1 MFLSQLEQ
9 TPALSFTI
17 NEVRI
22 IDRLA
27 DLALLTGQK
36 SAAAHLLTALNTVAR
51 QVANVGI
58 RIHTTTKLILL
69 QLQDDNNT
77 AITSIQALADIIG
90 DVRMMEITQAGLVC
104 WEKSI
109 PFNSGMNHQDRADCL
124 VCLYDA
130 LGAFLLS
137 SGRFGDAAQLFK
149 QGIQTGENHPSPIV
163 ASRLLPMKMALAN
176 AIFQKGDPSP
186 AKQLLHS
193 VAAEVEATPIAGGWQ
208 MQLWDLQSRIALLQG
223 DLGVAYALLMRIIKT
238 CHQLKLVQ
246 AELRAS
252 INLALTKIVLN
263 QSKEATDML
272 TACLQTA
279 ERVGEN
285 RLTSKIRRLMQVA
298 DNRMQATLPAISHG
312 KTRKAAPGPLPA
324 TATAADD
331 RIPGDNYLSFFEEKA
346 LLFQHYLAEGNT
358 TKAAELV
365 TQLRLY
371 VERSD
376 SALIAIRYQVLLFM
390 YGYFTNAPMP
400 GAFPIQD
407 ILHFLTEK
415 NLLPE
420 LWQFRRL
427 VGHTEFV
434 SGDQRDAWNRENQ
447 RLLEQI
453 THSLPPMMQALYL
466 LNKWSP
472 NEEYLA
478 GYADQ
483 LLNIK
488 AGVAGARFPLTRWWR
503 SWRLM
508 KATQAFNKQVNRY
521 KDHLARHVIKGDT
534 ASLFAFTGGLSGTV
548 SELWR
553 HAANT
558 LTISYLVLPDRIV
571 IMART
576 FLKIQFYTTFISRVR
591 LRRMVFAVRDSLYP
605 AGKFRGVTDQVFDI
619 TETVDNT
626 CDLLSQLS
634 EILQLETIL
643 TKNRKGVRHIA
654 FQVDDVLHG
663 FPFSLLTI
671 NGETILNQVSIS
683 VVIDKGQAQR
693 KELDLNRQ
701 TLLLMGVSEAVPG
714 QRALPGVLTEIQQ
727 IQATLT
733 NAGVTVRTMINKD
746 ATIDA
751 MRQQLPEAPLAH
763 IACHGLFNPEQP
775 DQSGLLLSAGHVFT
789 LREIL
794 SLKSLRKVQVLVLSS
809 CRGAEHYVLPG
820 RWLIGLPETFCR
832 AGVGAVLA
840 FLWPVDDDFA
850 TAFTTRFYSYL
861 TQASPAEAFRL
872 TMQDARNKRLGNLPF
887 DYTQPRYWAGAVY
900 YEG

>member
-1 MFLSQLEQ
+1 MYVHQLEQ

-22 IDRLA
+22 VDRLA

-36 SAAAHLLTALNTVAR
+36 SAAAHLLSALNTVAR

-58 RIHTTTKLILL
+58 RIHTTTKLLLL

-77 AITSIQALADIIG
+77 AITSIRDLADIIG
-90 DVRMMEITQAGLVC
+90 DVRMMEITPAGLVC

-109 PFNSGMNHQDRADCL
+109 PFNSGMNHQDRADCM

-149 QGIQTGENHPSPIV
+149 QGIQTAENHPSPIV
-163 ASRLLPMKMALAN
+163 ASRLLPMKMAQAN
-176 AIFQKGDPSP
+176 AIFQKGDPVQ

-193 VAAEVEATPIAGGWQ
+193 VAAEVEATPIASGWP

-223 DLGVAYALLMRIIKT
+223 DLGVAYALLMRIIET

-252 INLALTKIVLN
+252 INLALTKIILN
-263 QSKEATDML
+263 QSKEATDIL
-272 TACLQTA
+272 TTCLHTS
-279 ERVGEN
+279 ERVGEIQLAN
-285 RLTSKIRRLMQVA
+285 KIRRLMQVA
-298 DNRMQATLPAISHG
+298 NNRMQATLPAISHG
-312 KTRKAAPGPLPA
+312 KTRKSAPGPFPA
-324 TATAADD
+324 TATAPDD
-331 RIPGDNYLSFFEEKA
+331 QATGDNYLSFFEEKA

-358 TKAAELV
+358 AKAAEQI

-390 YGYFTNAPMP
+390 YGYFTNALVP
-400 GAFPIQD
+400 GAFLIQD
-407 ILHFLTEK
+407 IIRFLTEK
-415 NLLPE
+415 DLLPE

-427 VGHTEFV
+427 VGHTNFV
-434 SGDQRDAWNRENQ
+434 GPDQRDAWNRENQ

-453 THSLPPMMQALYL
+453 THSLPPIMQALYL

-488 AGVAGARFPLTRWWR
+488 ASVAGARFSLTRWRR

-508 KATQAFNKQVNRY
+508 KETQAFNKQVNRY

-534 ASLFAFTGGLSGTV
+534 ANLFAFTDSLSGTV

-553 HAANT
+553 HPGNT

-571 IMART
+571 IIART
-576 FLKIQFYTTFISRVR
+576 FLRIRFYTTFISRVR
-591 LRRMVFAVRDSLYP
+591 LRRMVFSVRDSLYL
-605 AGKFRGVTDQVFDI
+605 AGKFRGVTDHIFDT

-626 CDLLSQLS
+626 GDLLNQLS
-634 EILQLETIL
+634 EVLQLETIFQE
-643 TKNRKGVRHIA
+643 NRKGVRHIA
-654 FQVDDVLHG
+654 FQVDDVLHC
-663 FPFSLLTI
+663 FPFSLLAI
-671 NGETILNQVSIS
+671 NGEAILNQVSIS
-683 VVIDKGQAQR
+683 VVIDKGQALR

-733 NAGVTVRTMINKD
+733 NAGVTVRTMINKN

-751 MRQQLPEAPLAH
+751 LRQQLPEAPLAH
-763 IACHGLFNPEQP
+763 VACHGLFNPEQP

-794 SLKSLRKVQVLVLSS
+794 SLKSLDKVQLLVLSS

-850 TAFTTRFYSYL
+850 TAFTSRFYRYL
-861 TQASPAEAFRL
+861 KQASPAEAFRL
-872 TMQDARNKRLGNLPF
+872 TMLDAKNKRLGNLPF
-887 DYTQPRYWAGAVY
+887 DYTQSRYWAGAVY
-900 YEG
+900 YER